1 MGETQRREI
10 LDRFVVLEGLDGAG
24 TTTQVALLRDALRQ
38 RGLSCCATCE
48 PTAGPIG
55 RLIRNVL
62 RGEIEVSA
70 CTLALLFAADRSEHL
85 YRPDGVLATL
95 AAGGYVA
102 SDRYLF
108 SSLVYQ
114 STDCS
119 ADYVAALNSRFPLP
133 RHLIFI
139 DTPPE
144 ECQRRVDARGS
155 RELFDRLTLQR
166 RLRERYRA
174 VIAQYAGIGVDA
186 RTVDGSGTPEAV
198 FARLWSVLHPVRRSS
213 REGPP
218 GQAGS

>member
-1 MGETQRREI
+1 MGNVQRREI
-10 LDRFVVLEGLDGAG
+10 LDRFVVFEGLDGAG
-24 TTTQVALLRDALRQ
+24 TTTQLALLRNALQQ
-38 RGLSCCATCE
+38 RGPVCYATCE

-62 RGEIEVSA
+62 RGEIEVSG

-85 YRPDGVLATL
+85 CRPGGILSALGD
-95 AAGGYVA
+95 GGYVA

-119 ADYVAALNSRFPLP
+119 PDYVAALNSRFPLP

-144 ECQRRVDARGS
+144 ECRRRVAARGS
-155 RELFDRLTLQR
+155 RELFDRPILQR
-166 RLRERYRA
+166 RLRERYLT
-174 VIAQYAGIGVDA
+174 VIAQYAETGVEV
-186 RTVDGSGTPEAV
+186 RTVDGNGTQEAV
-198 FARLWSVLHPVRRSS
+198 FARIWRHLW
-213 REGPP
+213 P
-218 GQAGS
+218 GILSDRDGLPG

>member
-1 MGETQRREI
+1 MGETHTGEI

-24 TTTQVALLRDALRQ
+24 TTTQVALLRDALQR

-55 RLIRNVL
+55 RLIRSVL
-62 RGEIEVSA
+62 RGEIRVSA

-85 YRPDGVLATL
+85 YRPAGVLATL

-119 ADYVAALNSRFPLP
+119 PDYVAALNSRFPLP

-144 ECQRRVDARGS
+144 ECQRRVAARGG

-174 VIAQYAGIGVDA
+174 VVAQYAEIGVEA
-186 RTVDGSGTPEAV
+186 RTVDGSGTPQAV
-198 FARLWSVLHPVRRSS
+198 FARIRGQLFPVFPVSRSGRDGRS
-213 REGPP
+213 E
-218 GQAGS
+218 